1 MKKYP
6 WFILLV
12 IFFFVSCQKSRHQI
26 NKYPILDFGNYTLAR
41 VKLDINLTYLSE
53 KQKLMV
59 LNLIKA
65 SAYADSMFLYE
76 SAGKFADLYRTLN
89 DSLQKLRFKINF
101 GPWDRFDNNLPFVIG
116 VSHKPKG
123 ANYYPVDML
132 IEEFNQLKDP
142 QKYSHYTFIRRD
154 SAGNLYTLPY
164 HVQFSQWLDQV
175 EKYIQLAR
183 TLSDNEQFTQYLQLL
198 LQALR
203 TDDYYAADSLWLKL
217 NYEINFVFGPKA
229 IQEDRLLG
237 IKADHQAL
245 VLLRDNDWTGRIERY
260 QRWLKYFQLALPV
273 KPIYR
278 REQPGQSSKIVV
290 YNVVYYGGSAH
301 AGPVIFSETL
311 PINPR
316 FQIEQ
321 GGENM
326 LFKNVIFAKSQ
337 AIVKPLSDLVLIQS
351 QSKYVKDT
359 AFFISTLLWEVADNL
374 GIRNTVNGRGTV
386 RFALKEYYSVA
397 EHIKNNLLVLF
408 LIDKLDSIGELPGN
422 LKNYYYTFAVDLVRQ
437 IRWGPETDYGLAALV
452 IFNELYNQDAID
464 FLPNGKL
471 ILHFDKIRK
480 VVYQLIDKVIEIQGN
495 GDYPEAA
502 HFILKN
508 KFISPNLRKLLN
520 QIEQSKIPV
529 DIYVEQG
536 ADYLNFN

>member
-6 WFILLV
+6 LILF
-12 IFFFVSCQKSRHQI
+12 IFFLFVSCQKS
-26 NKYPILDFGNYTLAR
+26 NKTNQYPVIDFGNYTLAR
-41 VKLDINLTYLSE
+41 VRLDINLTGLSE

-65 SAYADSMFLYE
+65 SQYADSMFLYE
-76 SAGKFADLYRTLN
+76 SAGKFANLYKTLD

-101 GPWDRFDNNLPFVIG
+101 GPWDRFNNNLPFIIG
-116 VSHKPKG
+116 VPQKPKG
-123 ANYYPVDML
+123 ANYYPFDML

-154 SAGNLYTLPY
+154 STGNLYTLPY
-164 HVQFSQWLDQV
+164 HKQFSRWLAQV
-175 EKYIQLAR
+175 VKHIQLAR
-183 TLSDNEQFTQYLQLL
+183 TLSGNEKFTEYLQLL
-198 LQALR
+198 VNALN
-203 TDDYYAADSLWLKL
+203 TDDYYAADSSWLKL
-217 NYEINFVFGPKA
+217 NYEINFVFGPKV

-237 IKADHQAL
+237 IKADHQAF
-245 VLLRDNDWTGRIERY
+245 VLLRDNDWTSKIERY
-260 QRWLKYFQLALPV
+260 QKWLKYFQLALPV

-278 REQPGQSSKIVV
+278 REQPGRSSKMVV

-337 AIVKPLSDLVLIQS
+337 AIVRPLSDLVLIQS

-359 AFFISTLLWEVADNL
+359 AFFISTLLWEIADNL

-386 RFALKEYYSVA
+386 RYALKEYYSVT
-397 EHIKNNLLVLF
+397 EHIKNNLLILF

-437 IRWGPETDYGLAALV
+437 IRWGPETDYGLSALV

-471 ILHFDKIRK
+471 ILHFDKIHK
-480 VVYQLIDKVIEIQGN
+480 VVYKLISKVIEIQGT
-495 GDYPEAA
+495 GDYQEAA

-520 QIEQSKIPV
+520 QIEQSKIPI
-529 DIYVEQG
+529 DIYLEQG
-536 ADYLNFN
+536 TGYLNFN